1 MGCWLQMEENKLT
14 NIWVQFMV
22 TFNEGRAG

>member
-1 MGCWLQMEENKLT
+1 MGCWLQLEENKLT
-14 NIWVQFMV
+14 KIWVQFMV